1 MAMTMSASELSY
13 MRDKAAIVGL
23 GQTEFSWNSGRTEW
37 QLACEAIVA
46 ACNDAGISP
55 HEIDGLFR
63 QDSENN
69 HENLIVSGLGLP
81 NIRHWESI
89 TYGGGAA
96 NATVAHAAA
105 AIAVGYCTVAVCW
118 RAANDRSGGTRR
130 GQARGAEGIPGG
142 ARSFSGPF
150 GSMAPAHGF
159 GMFASRY
166 MHLYGATSRHFG
178 WIAVTLRHHA
188 SRNPRALRRQPIT
201 IEDHQNARYIAEPL
215 RLLDFCQVNDGAVAL
230 ILTSAERARDLRRGS
245 GPQALVEAGA
255 QASGPRPE
263 GTQYR
268 PDLSEAE
275 SRHTAQDLYARS
287 GLSPKDMDA
296 FLFYDHFTPF
306 GLLGLEAYGF
316 VPKGEA
322 KDFVEG
328 GQNIRFDGPLPVN
341 THGGNH
347 SEAYIQGMTHP
358 QEAARLIWG
367 ESTSQPPH
375 KQINRVLVGSS
386 TAQLSGGLIIRKG

>member
-1 MAMTMSASELSY
+1 
-13 MRDKAAIVGL
+13 
-23 GQTEFSWNSGRTEW
+23 
-37 QLACEAIVA
+37 LACEAIKA
-46 ACNDAGISP
+46 ACDDAGISP

-81 NIRHWESI
+81 NIRHWESV
-89 TYGGGAA
+89 TYGGGGA

-105 AIAVGYCTVAVCW
+105 AIAVGNCTVAVCW
-118 RAANDRSGGTRR
+118 RAANDRSGAQRR
-130 GQARGAEGIPGG
+130 GQARGIEGIPGG
-142 ARSFSGPF
+142 ARSFAAPF
-150 GSMAPAHGF
+150 GSMAAAHGF
-159 GMFASRY
+159 GMFARRY
-166 MHLYGATSRHFG
+166 MHAYGATSRHFG
-178 WIAVTLRHHA
+178 WVAVTLRYHA
-188 SRNPRALRRQPIT
+188 SRNPRALRREPIT
-201 IEDHQNARYIAEPL
+201 IEDHQSSRIIAEPL
-215 RLLDFCQVNDGAVAL
+215 HLLDFCQVNDGAVAL

-245 GPQALVEAGA
+245 PLALIEAGA
-255 QASGPRPE
+255 QASGPRSD

-275 SRHTAQDLYARS
+275 SYHTARDLYARS
-287 GLSPKDMDA
+287 GLTAKEMDA

-306 GLLGLEAYGF
+306 GLLGLEAFGF
-316 VPKGEA
+316 VPRGQA

-328 GQNIRFDGPLPVN
+328 GENIRFDGILPVN

-367 ESTSQPPH
+367 ESTSQPPN

-386 TAQLSGGLIIRKG
+386 TAQLSGGLIVRSG